1 MVAHPVKSV
10 LKNLFSVLYACTH
23 KKKNIHL
30 HIIQGLCNQP
40 EERRKI
46 DVNIKNKTAIGG
58 RGEAIVCQEWRGQY
72 HHE

>member
-1 MVAHPVKSV
+1 MVVHPVQSV

-23 KKKNIHL
+23 KIKNIHL
-30 HIIQGLCNQP
+30 HIIEGLCNQP

-46 DVNIKNKTAIGG
+46 DVNIKNKTVVGG
-58 RGEAIVCQEWRGQY
+58 RGEEIVCQEWRGQY

>member
-1 MVAHPVKSV
+1 MVAHRVNSV
-10 LKNLFSVLYACTH
+10 LKNLFSVLYTCTH
-23 KKKNIHL
+23 KIKNIHL
-30 HIIQGLCNQP
+30 HSIQRMCNQP